1 MERKT
6 LKEMRAIAADAALQH
21 GHRISDWRPDDRSEF
36 CFTSSC
42 KNCHSEIQV
51 KHRKLPPDE
60 AQRIAQAGIL
70 IVRDTHAFSSQ
81 DYIIAI
87 GSAVILSCWDSR
99 PGQCGSPPGDNRGL
113 RENRGPVPKIGIED
127 EIERLI
133 QELELGKDVLAE
145 QDEAAN

>member
-6 LKEMRAIAADAALQH
+6 LKEMRAIAADAASQH

-42 KNCHSEIQV
+42 QNCHSEIQI
-51 KHRKLPPDE
+51 KHRKLPQDE
-60 AQRIAQAGIL
+60 AERIAQAGIL
-70 IVRDTHAFSSQ
+70 IVRDTHAISSQ

-87 GSAVILSCWDSR
+87 GPAVILNCWEGR
-99 PGQCGSPPGDNRGL
+99 PGQCSGPPGDNRGPPG
-113 RENRGPVPKIGIED
+113 NRGPVPKIGIEE

-133 QELELGKDVLAE
+133 QTLELDKEMLAGP
-145 QDEAAN
+145 DEAPN